1 MNDDELDHMLSRQ
14 EDIVPSSGLVPN
26 VMDAVRR
33 EASAQPPIPFP
44 WKWAMP
50 ALAAWALALASL
62 SVITFAQLR
71 RGPAPAVPISP
82 LVATILG
89 GAKAIGAEW
98 IALALVVWFASVTFA
113 MRLAGSRT

>member
-1 MNDDELDHMLSRQ
+1 MNDDDLDHMLSRQ
-14 EDIVPSSGLVPN
+14 EDIVPSSGFVSN

-33 EASAQPPIPFP
+33 EASAPPPIPFP

-50 ALAAWALALASL
+50 GLAAWALALTSL
-62 SVITFAQLR
+62 GVTFAQLR

-82 LVATILG
+82 LVATILE